1 MRPVIIVHG
10 GAWAIPD
17 NLVKA
22 HKEGVRKAALRGWKI
37 LEEGGSALDSVI
49 EAVRMMEDDPTFDAG
64 IGSFLNEEG
73 RVDLDASVMDGSS
86 LKAGAVAS
94 VYRVKNPVELARL
107 VMEKTEHVL
116 LVGEGAHRL
125 AEKMGLRM
133 IDPSELVT
141 EREYLRWKEM
151 REKGYSPRQAFMK
164 DSTVGA
170 VALDSEGRLAVALST
185 GGTPNKMV
193 GRVGDVPI
201 IGSGLYAD
209 NLKGAAASTGHGE
222 SIIRVVLAK
231 STVDMLGLGLSAQAA
246 AEAAVDLLRR
256 VDGYGGVITLDRR
269 GRVGY
274 AYNTPRM
281 AVAYVMNGKV
291 KVSI

>member
-1 MRPVIIVHG
+1 MRPAIVVHG

-17 NLVKA
+17 SLVEP
-22 HKEGVRKAALRGWKI
+22 HKEGVKKAALNGWKV
-37 LEEGGSALDSVI
+37 LKEGGSALDSVM
-49 EAVRMMEDDPTFDAG
+49 EAVRIMEDDPAFDAG

-73 RVDLDASVMDGSS
+73 RVDLDASIMDGDS
-86 LKAGAVAS
+86 LEAGAVAS
-94 VYRVKNPVELARL
+94 VYRVRNPIKLARL
-107 VMEKTEHVL
+107 VMEKTEHIL

-125 AEKMGLRM
+125 AERMGLEM
-133 IDPSELVT
+133 IDPSELII
-141 EREYLRWKEM
+141 EREYRRWKEM
-151 REKGYSPRQAFMK
+151 REKGYSPKQAFVE

-170 VALDSEGRLAVALST
+170 VAVDSKGKFAAALST

-209 NLKGAAASTGHGE
+209 SLKGAAASTGHGE
-222 SIIRVVLAK
+222 SIMRVILAK
-231 STVDMLGLGLSAQAA
+231 STVDILGLGLSAQAA
-246 AEAAVDLLRR
+246 AEAAIDLLRR
-256 VDGYGGVITLDRR
+256 INGYGGIIVIDRK
-269 GRVGY
+269 GNIGY

-281 AVAYVMNGKV
+281 AVAYVIDGEV

>member
-1 MRPVIIVHG
+1 MVHG

-17 NLVKA
+17 SLVEP
-22 HKEGVRKAALRGWKI
+22 HKEGVKKAALNGWKV
-37 LEEGGSALDSVI
+37 LKEGGSALDSVM
-49 EAVRMMEDDPTFDAG
+49 EAVRIMEDDPAFDAG

-73 RVDLDASVMDGSS
+73 RVDLDASIMDGDS
-86 LKAGAVAS
+86 LEAGAVAS
-94 VYRVKNPVELARL
+94 VYRVRNPIKLARL
-107 VMEKTEHVL
+107 VMEKTEHIL

-125 AEKMGLRM
+125 AERMGLEI
-133 IDPSELVT
+133 IDPSELII
-141 EREYLRWKEM
+141 EREYRRWKEM
-151 REKGYSPRQAFMK
+151 REKGYSPKQAFVE

-170 VALDSEGRLAVALST
+170 VAVDSKGKFAAALST

-209 NLKGAAASTGHGE
+209 SLKGAAASTGHGE
-222 SIIRVVLAK
+222 SIMRVILAK

-246 AEAAVDLLRR
+246 AEAAIDLLRR
-256 VDGYGGVITLDRR
+256 INGYGGIIVIDRK
-269 GRVGY
+269 GNIGY

-281 AVAYVMNGKV
+281 AVAYVIDGEV

>member
-17 NLVKA
+17 DLVEA
-22 HKEGVRKAALRGWKI
+22 HKEGVKKAALEGWNI
-37 LEEGGSALDSVI
+37 LKEGGSALDSVI
-49 EAVRMMEDDPTFDAG
+49 EAVRIMEDDPTFDAG

-73 RVDLDASVMDGSS
+73 RVDLDASVMDGDN
-86 LKAGAVAS
+86 LGAGAVAS
-94 VYRVKNPVELARL
+94 VYKVKNPVKLARV
-107 VMEKTEHVL
+107 VMEKTEHIL

-125 AEKMGLRM
+125 AEKMGLEI

-141 EREYLRWKEM
+141 KREYLRWKEM
-151 REKGYSPRQAFMK
+151 KEKGYSPKQAFIK

-170 VALDSEGRLAVALST
+170 VALDSKGRFAAALST

-209 NLKGAAASTGHGE
+209 SLKGAAASTGHGE
-222 SIIRVVLAK
+222 SIIRTVLAK

-256 VDGYGGVITLDRR
+256 IDGYGGIITLDRR

-281 AVAYVMNGKV
+281 AVAYVVDGELE
-291 KVSI
+291 VSI

>member
-1 MRPVIIVHG
+1 MVHG

-17 NLVKA
+17 SLVEP
-22 HKEGVRKAALRGWKI
+22 HKEGVKKAALNGWKV
-37 LEEGGSALDSVI
+37 LKEGGSALDSVM
-49 EAVRMMEDDPTFDAG
+49 EAVRIMEDDPAFDAG

-73 RVDLDASVMDGSS
+73 RVDLDASIMDGDS
-86 LKAGAVAS
+86 LEAGAVAS
-94 VYRVKNPVELARL
+94 VYRVRNPIKLARL
-107 VMEKTEHVL
+107 VMEKTEHIL

-125 AEKMGLRM
+125 AERMGLEM
-133 IDPSELVT
+133 IDPSELII
-141 EREYLRWKEM
+141 EREYRRWKEM
-151 REKGYSPRQAFMK
+151 REKGYSPKQAFVE

-170 VALDSEGRLAVALST
+170 VAVDSKGKFAAALST

-209 NLKGAAASTGHGE
+209 SLKGAAASTGHGE
-222 SIIRVVLAK
+222 SIMRVILAK
-231 STVDMLGLGLSAQAA
+231 STVDILGLGLSAQAA
-246 AEAAVDLLRR
+246 AEAAIDLLRR
-256 VDGYGGVITLDRR
+256 INGYGGIIVIDRK
-269 GRVGY
+269 GNIGY

-281 AVAYVMNGKV
+281 AVAYVIDGEV

>member
-17 NLVKA
+17 DLVEA
-22 HKEGVRKAALRGWKI
+22 HKKGVRKAALRGWRI
-37 LEEGGSALDSVI
+37 LEEEGSAMDSVV
-49 EAVRMMEDDPTFDAG
+49 EAVSIMEDDFTFDAG

-73 RVDLDASVMDGSS
+73 RVDLDASVMNGDG

-94 VYRVKNPVELARL
+94 VYRVKNPVKLARL

-116 LVGEGAHRL
+116 LVGEGAHRF
-125 AEKMGLRM
+125 AEKMGLEI

-151 REKGYSPRQAFMK
+151 KEKGYSPRQAFVK

-170 VALDSEGRLAVALST
+170 VALDSKGRLAVALST

-231 STVDMLGLGLSAQAA
+231 SAVDMLGLGLSAQAA
-246 AEAAVDLLRR
+246 AESAVDLLKRI
-256 VDGYGGVITLDRR
+256 DGYGGIITLNRR
-269 GRVGY
+269 GNVGY

-281 AVAYVMNGKV
+281 AVAYVVNGEV
-291 KVSI
+291 EVSI